1 MKFTSKK
8 ILTVLIALLTA
19 LIEHDDELDDPD
31 KPTLQELNLP
41 EDKSIK

>member
-19 LIEHDDELDDPD
+19 LIEHDEDLVDDEKNPI
-31 KPTLQELNLP
+31 PELKLP
-41 EDKSIK
+41 EDKTI

>member
-19 LIEHDDELDDPD
+19 LIEHDDDLDEPA
-31 KPTLQELNLP
+31 PPALP
-41 EDKSIK
+41 EYKPPKDNSI